1 MLRNLSRR
9 TLDRIRNSQ
18 LWDEFIRDLAEQL
31 GSLLRPMQVTS
42 GFDGSPV
49 PDTIAYVA
57 FVDGSAIGAVYYDAH
72 VRTERWLFTEP
83 NTTSLPKK
91 TITLKPAK
99 IMKSQGPQ
107 LPDSET
113 CALLTDGSSPA
124 PIGIIFRGGPKDEVR
139 AGLLEGAN
147 PSKVEQAKPPTV
159 LTFKSDGASSVQG
172 SKTIPSQHDGWR
184 LSQTACSD
192 NGLDGIDSHI
202 TYMSIDSSGSL
213 HHWRSRQSIQPL
225 LPHKE
230 ITLEYVTSS
239 QRPNQEKFWRQT
251 SVRQP

>member
-31 GSLLRPMQVTS
+31 GSLLRPRQVTS

-72 VRTERWLFTEP
+72 ERTERWLFTDQK
-83 NTTSLPKK
+83 TTSLPKK

-99 IMKSQGPQ
+99 VMTTSAPS
-107 LPDSET
+107 LPSGEK
-113 CALLTDGSSPA
+113 CALLTSDSGA
-124 PIGIIFRGGPKDEVR
+124 AVGLIFRGGLPDEVR
-139 AGLLEGAN
+139 AGILAGTDPKEIKLTDSA
-147 PSKVEQAKPPTV
+147 KVLA
-159 LTFKSDGASSVQG
+159 FKSDDASSVQDP
-172 SKTIPSQHDGWR
+172 KTIPSHHDGWR

-202 TYMSIDSSGSL
+202 TYMSIGSSGDL
-213 HHWRSRQSIQPL
+213 YHWRSRKSIQPL

-230 ITLEYVTSS
+230 IKLEYVTSV
-239 QRPNQEKFWRQT
+239 QRPNREKFWCQKSST
-251 SVRQP
+251 AP